1 MTEPALPVGYATSI
15 RPLFR
20 ELDRN
25 SMLKAFDLWRYEDVL
40 DHRDAI
46 LARLSAGTM
55 PCDGAWPA
63 SSVDLLRRWIAGG
76 SLP

>member
-1 MTEPALPVGYATSI
+1 MTVPSPPIGYATSI

-40 DHRDAI
+40 GHQGAI

-55 PCDGAWPA
+55 PCDGPWPEA
-63 SSVDLLRRWIAGG
+63 SVDLLRQWIADG
-76 SLP
+76 SRP

>member
-1 MTEPALPVGYATSI
+1 MTDPATTVGYATSI

-25 SMLKAFDLWRYEDVL
+25 SMLKAFDLWRYEDVVE
-40 DHRDAI
+40 HQDAV

-55 PCDGAWPA
+55 PCDGPWPED
-63 SSVDLLRRWIAGG
+63 SVALLRQWIAGG